1 MDRFRGEHSRG
12 SRDLRLKAVLVV
24 VEVERDHLED
34 LDQDIVHEGL
44 AAIVVVD
51 RSDQTK
57 GMTNHDKVLRT
68 IMTKYFGTLRI
79 LKTNDTELPVI
90 RPNRELAVSFSFHL
104 KPSQLGDDRLLE
116 CGARAELRR

>member
-34 LDQDIVHEGL
+34 LDQDIVHEGR

-57 GMTNHDKVLRT
+57 GMTNHDKVLRNT
-68 IMTKYFGTLRI
+68 VLRI

-90 RPNRELAVSFSFHL
+90 RPNRELAVSFSFI
-104 KPSQLGDDRLLE
+104 
-116 CGARAELRR
+116 